1 MSDRLV
7 SVRWLCAATAL
18 LFAVVTT
25 LIGESQGAPTQFL
38 LLDATGGLLFIL
50 SGLVA
55 WSARPEVPTGPLLM
69 LSGVLWFVGSY
80 APMTL
85 MPASLLGFAF
95 ERYYDVVLAFLVLTF
110 PRGWPRGSRAVVLV
124 VLASAYVVRTAFRL
138 FVGCTCTGENPVALF
153 SDDQV
158 FNRSQ
163 LVTSWVIVGAAM
175 GVLVLAVQRL
185 RTSSAAAH
193 RYLAPVVVSGSVAA
207 LVATY
212 DAFELAWFIQTG
224 GPVVDLGEPGNE
236 ILAWSIIAAVGL
248 VPLGFLIGALQ
259 RRGGQEGIA
268 RMAVDLDGGA
278 DPGQLRAA
286 LRHAL
291 GDPTLELYLRDGQR
305 GWRTAV
311 GRLDALPR
319 HPESASTVIEGEDG
333 PLAVVVHDAILRE
346 DPGLVAAAVAV
357 LRLAIENER
366 LGQVVQDQ
374 LDEVRASRARLIQA
388 AEDERRRIVR
398 DLHDG
403 AQQRLIAVA
412 LSMQQAREAALRVDP
427 VGPLAHRVDEAITEL
442 LAAVDELR
450 RLARGIHPAILT
462 EEGLVP
468 AVAGLARR
476 SSVPVQVDIQVR
488 ERLPSVVE
496 ATAYFIVAEALTNVT
511 RHADAQSAVVCIAR
525 NNGHLDV
532 EVRDDGAGGADGIR
546 GSGLTG
552 MADRLDALSG
562 SLVVESPV
570 GGGTRLKAV
579 IPCA

>member
-1 MSDRLV
+1 MSGRAV
-7 SVRWLCAATAL
+7 SVRWLCAAGAL

-25 LIGESQGAPTQFL
+25 LAGESQDAPTRFL
-38 LLDATGGLLFIL
+38 FLDGTVGLLFIL

-55 WSARPEVPTGPLLM
+55 WSARPDVRTGPLL
-69 LSGVLWFVGSY
+69 LASGVLWFVGSY
-80 APMTL
+80 APTGL
-85 MPASLLGFAF
+85 MPVSVLGFAF

-110 PRGWPRGSRAVVLV
+110 PRVALRGPRAVVLA
-124 VLASAYVVRTAFRL
+124 VLAGGYLVRTAFRL
-138 FVGCTCTGENPVALF
+138 LVGCSCTGENPFALF
-153 SDDQV
+153 TQDRL
-158 FNRSQ
+158 FEGSQ
-163 LVTSWVIVGAAM
+163 LVTSWVIVGAALA
-175 GVLVLAVQRL
+175 VLVLAGHRL

-193 RYLAPVVVSGSVAA
+193 RYLAPVVFSGSIAA
-207 LVATY
+207 LVAVY
-212 DAFELAWFIQTG
+212 DAFELAWFIQTD
-224 GPVVDLGEPGNE
+224 GPVFDLGEPGNE
-236 ILAWSIIAAVGL
+236 ILAWSIFAAVGL
-248 VPLGFLIGALQ
+248 VPLGFLIGAL
-259 RRGGQEGIA
+259 RRRAGQEAIA
-268 RMAVDLDGGA
+268 RMAIDLDGGA
-278 DPGQLRAA
+278 HPDQLRAS

-291 GDPTLELYLRDGQR
+291 GDPTLELYLRDGDH
-305 GWRTAV
+305 GWLAASGDPV
-311 GRLDALPR
+311 ELPR
-319 HPESASTVIEGEDG
+319 QPETFSTVLEGDDG
-333 PLAVVVHDAILRE
+333 PLAVVTHDPILRE

-366 LGQVVQDQ
+366 LGQVVRDQ
-374 LDEVRASRARLIQA
+374 LDEVRASRARLIEA

-412 LSMQQAREAALRVDP
+412 LSMQQAREAAHRIDP
-427 VGPLAHRVDEAITEL
+427 EAPFAHRVDDAIAEL

-462 EEGLVP
+462 EEGLAP

-476 SSVPVQVDIQVR
+476 SPVPVQVDVR
-488 ERLPSVVE
+488 LDGRLPSVVE

-511 RHADAQSAVVCIAR
+511 RHADAQSAVVCIGR

-532 EVRDDGAGGADGIR
+532 EVRDDGTGGADGSR
-546 GSGLTG
+546 GSGLMG

-562 SLVVESPV
+562 SLIVDSPV

>member
-1 MSDRLV
+1 M
-7 SVRWLCAATAL
+7 
-18 LFAVVTT
+18 TT
-25 LIGESQGAPTQFL
+25 LVGESQGAPTHFL

-69 LSGVLWFVGSY
+69 VSGVLWFVGSY
-80 APMTL
+80 APTNL
-85 MPASLLGFAF
+85 MPASVLGFAF

-110 PRGWPRGSRAVVLV
+110 PRERPHGARAAVLV
-124 VLASAYVVRTAFRL
+124 VLATAYVVRTAFRL
-138 FVGCTCTGENPVALF
+138 FVGCTCTGTNPFALVN
-153 SDDQV
+153 DDDV

-163 LVTSWVIVGAAM
+163 LLTSWVIVGAALA
-175 GVLVLAVQRL
+175 VVVLAVHRL

-193 RYLAPVVVSGSVAA
+193 RYLAPVVISGCVAA
-207 LVATY
+207 LVAAY

-259 RRGGQEGIA
+259 RRSGQQAIA
-268 RMAVDLDGGA
+268 RMAVDLDHGA
-278 DPGQLRAA
+278 DPDQLESA

-291 GDPTLELYLRDGQR
+291 GDPTLKLYLRDAHE
-305 GWRTAV
+305 GWRTAAGPV
-311 GRLDALPR
+311 AAPPR
-319 HPESASTVIEGEDG
+319 PEGTSTVLEGADG
-333 PLAVVVHDAILRE
+333 PLALITHDPILRE

-357 LRLAIENER
+357 MRMAIENER

-374 LDEVRASRARLIQA
+374 LHEVRASRARLVAA

-412 LSMQQAREAALRVDP
+412 LSMQQAREAAHRIDP
-427 VGPLAHRVDEAITEL
+427 EGLLAHRVDEAITEL

-450 RLARGIHPAILT
+450 QLARGIHPAILT
-462 EEGLVP
+462 EEGLAP

-476 SSVPVQVDIQVR
+476 SPVPVQVDVQLSD
-488 ERLPSVVE
+488 RLPSVVE

-511 RHADAQSAVVCIAR
+511 RHAAAESAVVRIAR

-532 EVRDDGAGGADGIR
+532 EVRDDGTGGADGSL

-562 SLVVESPV
+562 SLLVESPV

>member
-1 MSDRLV
+1 L
-7 SVRWLCAATAL
+7 VRWLCAAGAL
-18 LFAVVTT
+18 LFAVATT
-25 LIGESQGAPTQFL
+25 LVGVSQGAPTHFL
-38 LLDATGGLLFIL
+38 FLDGIGGLLFIL

-69 LSGVLWFVGSY
+69 VSGVLWFVGSY
-80 APMTL
+80 APTTL
-85 MPASLLGFAF
+85 MPASFLGFAF

-110 PRGWPRGSRAVVLV
+110 PRGWPRGPRAVVLV
-124 VLASAYVVRTAFRL
+124 VLAAAYLVRAAFRL
-138 FVGCTCTGENPVALF
+138 FVGCSCAGENPIALV
-153 SDDQV
+153 SDDRL

-163 LVTSWVIVGAAM
+163 LLTSWVIVGAA
-175 GVLVLAVQRL
+175 LAVLLLAVHRL

-207 LVATY
+207 LVAAY
-212 DAFELAWFIQTG
+212 DAFELVWFIQTG

-278 DPGQLRAA
+278 DPGRLRGA

-291 GDPTLELYLRDGQR
+291 GDPTLELYLRSGQQ
-305 GWRTAV
+305 GWRTADGV
-311 GRLDALPR
+311 LAVLPR
-319 HPESASTVIEGEDG
+319 HPESASTVIQGEAG
-333 PLAVVVHDAILRE
+333 PLAVVTHDPILRE

-366 LGQVVQDQ
+366 LGRVVKDQ
-374 LDEVRASRARLIQA
+374 LEEVRASRTRLVEA
-388 AEDERRRIVR
+388 AEHERRRIVR

-412 LSMQQAREAALRVDP
+412 LSMQQAREAAHRIDP
-427 VGPLAHRVDEAITEL
+427 QAPFAHRVDDAITEL
-442 LAAVDELR
+442 LGAVDDLR

-462 EEGLVP
+462 EEGLLP

-476 SSVPVQVDIQVR
+476 SPVPVRVDIEVS
-488 ERLPSVVE
+488 ERLPPAIE
-496 ATAYFIVAEALTNVT
+496 ATAYFIVAEALTNVS
-511 RHADAQSAVVCIAR
+511 RHADAESAVIRIAR
-525 NNGHLDV
+525 KNGHLDV
-532 EVRDDGAGGADGIR
+532 EVRDDGTGGADGSR

-552 MADRLDALSG
+552 MADRLDAVSG